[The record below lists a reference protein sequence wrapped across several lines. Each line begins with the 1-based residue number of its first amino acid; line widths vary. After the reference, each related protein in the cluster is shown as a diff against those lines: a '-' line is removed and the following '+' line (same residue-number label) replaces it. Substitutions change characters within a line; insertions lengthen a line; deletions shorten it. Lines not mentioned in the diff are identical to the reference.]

1 VRGPSS
7 KEGERGGE
15 GRGEGRRKWDCY
27 PLGSEYEQTMPAAS
41 RKGDTAKAKGGE
53 QAAPANK
60 RPAEEMMDVE
70 EESSGGVFL
79 KGVPVPKAEKNAS
92 KVLADCWKDRCMGVA
107 MLFRAR
113 G

>member
-1 VRGPSS
+1 LQY
-7 KEGERGGE
+7 KDER
-15 GRGEGRRKWDCY
+15 
-27 PLGSEYEQTMPAAS
+27 TMPAAS
-41 RKGDTAKAKGGE
+41 KKGDAAKAKGGE
-53 QAAPANK
+53 QAPPANK

-70 EESSGGVFL
+70 EGSSGGGVFL

-92 KVLADCWKDRCMGVA
+92 KVLAGCWKDRCMGVA